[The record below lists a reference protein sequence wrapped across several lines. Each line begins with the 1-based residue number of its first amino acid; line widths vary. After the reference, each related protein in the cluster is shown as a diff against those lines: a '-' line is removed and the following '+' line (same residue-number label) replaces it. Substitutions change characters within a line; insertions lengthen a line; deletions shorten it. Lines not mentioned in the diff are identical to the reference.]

1 VVGNGVDGETMRK
14 QSVLGGCLPLL
25 LALGI
30 CAGSVMAL
38 RWAGESP
45 ANADAMLTVLR
56 REYDIPIWTVGLVV
70 VGLAWW
76 VFKK

>member
-1 VVGNGVDGETMRK
+1 
-14 QSVLGGCLPLL
+14 
-25 LALGI
+25 
-30 CAGSVMAL
+30 MAL
-38 RWAGESP
+38 RWAGDSP

-70 VGLAWW
+70 VGFAWW